1 MASDADGSVIINV
14 KTIIDSSLKNVKVLE
29 EAYKN
34 VNLSK
39 GLDDSLDKVEKS
51 TDKTTKSAKKL
62 SDTTKETSKDLD
74 KTKKSA
80 DESGSSYEKL
90 GDTAKET
97 SKDLDKTKKSA
108 DESGSSYKKMQ
119 AQLKTTS
126 AAYKPLAEANDK
138 LGNKYQ
144 SSLAKLNSYKAQ
156 IEATKN
162 AMAKQRTQ
170 VDELT
175 KKYGENSDQ
184 VGNAKAKLQSLD
196 ATQQKLVASS
206 QLLYK
211 QYGNLTPQLA
221 RVADQANM
229 SGKRIKTM
237 GDGMT
242 SIGNSMST
250 RFTLPIVTG
259 MGLATKAAM
268 DYQYQ
273 LQDVRKEVVAQGYSA
288 SEVNSI
294 MSNLSNETLKWSKQF
309 GVGTKE
315 INEGMFELV
324 SNGYNVKQA
333 MGMMPGLLKTMT
345 ANSDKTGTSIKLT
358 SSMLEQ
364 FGMNLG
370 SNGQVIKNGNKL
382 MNQMTEAT
390 HKSAMTLGDL
400 QEISG
405 NAGAA
410 MHAMGVSTNDFL
422 AIAGR
427 LKSAGI
433 DASSVGTGLSSMMT
447 RIGTGTGQAADDLKK
462 YNIQVFDSNGKM
474 KSMFNILGQMQ
485 TAYKGMNAEEQQKFM
500 YDVVGQENMKVGMTL
515 MDANLG
521 RYKSLSAEIEHS
533 NGTVNKYNNT
543 MRNTSQFTQ
552 QQFASSLHALEVEF
566 GQKLLPTITP
576 IIKNLTN
583 LIDDFSKLDAGT
595 QKQII
600 TTAALIATVGPG
612 LAILGKVNSGIGSLL
627 MTGPNVI
634 KFLSEAKNGTLLM
647 SDAEKAVLLTH
658 GKLGA
663 STKVV
668 AKGAEELGEATISTS
683 GKTGVLKGALTS
695 LIPALGTTGV
705 GLGSLVLPATV
716 AVAGITAV
724 GTAAYFAIKAHNEHE
739 KKLAEY
745 KKTLNEFGVNVDAN
759 TQKVMKSF
767 NNLRQSATNDMMQL
781 DNSTKDQSK
790 KLSTDVVNKY
800 DKMAKMVTS
809 GFDKMKNDS
818 EKSIKSLNS
827 DLGAIGDNLTKNVL
841 DHVDKVTGESTSKV
855 EKAKA
860 TIHKIY
866 QDVNGDLS
874 QMTAVQR
881 NQFEDA
887 QNYIAEQ
894 TSAFAISLKDQ
905 QALMNVYKS
914 QHGNIT
920 GQMYQEDVKAQK
932 KAYSETYNTAKKER
946 DKELASLK
954 KSHQEHLITDEQ
966 YHQESSVATYKYNNE
981 ITKSNISYANSQDEL
996 YKHYKNT
1003 GTEFLKT
1010 KQTINDVSTKI
1021 DENGQRVYKSL
1032 TNGQYVVREQW
1043 INQAKDANAKY
1054 IKNQKNAHGTIKDNE
1069 DKFYKNSVNS
1079 YKKMGLSREEAIVQA
1094 KADLNDLKNET
1105 EKQSSNIAADS
1116 EKIQESYFKGLK
1128 SNKFGSSADVAK
1140 QWGLDLSNQVKN
1152 INLGK
1157 YGTKSAQ
1164 EFWDD
1169 FNSGSTKGQK
1179 EAEVYFQSFFQ
1190 DLKNDNKTSIKDLSD
1205 SDKNELHAG
1214 LESGVISLKDL
1225 KGQFHKS
1232 VLDLFPTDMSKVPDQ
1247 EIKSL
1252 KSAYQNKIVSL
1263 DDLKKHFG
1271 DKIYQLFPDD
1281 LSKVG
1286 KKEISTLQD
1295 GLKNGTIKPDELKAK
1310 YGAQLQ
1316 SIFTKDLSDVGKSD
1330 LKTLNTAMSLGLTNT
1345 DEIKQ
1350 NFGAT
1355 LDRIYNQTPK
1365 LSQISKANMTTLQ
1378 KAMKLGIVNPQ
1389 DIESKYKSQL
1399 DSIYNQ
1405 DLSKLGKGQLT
1416 TLANGLKLGLPE
1428 AQKVMKQLQG
1438 EINKG
1443 ATVNLKGQGKVN
1455 IEGLIKGLES
1465 GKISVSTFMKKLQQL
1480 VRKSADTDLT
1490 DKGSNTVQTYA
1501 NGINGNT
1508 IAATNAAN
1516 NAKSQTEAGFTPT
1529 DQPYNHGAGVTQGFS
1544 NGILSLIKNP
1554 IGSALTVH
1562 DQSVAQFAPDELA
1575 TLYGGNKSKAFANGI
1590 LTNGGL
1596 PMSASA
1602 SVDNGVNENFNDAID
1617 SGNNITKELGGK
1629 GSFKKHT
1636 STAKTTLP
1644 SAHPWKTGTN
1654 GKIATQ
1660 TPSIVG
1666 DGYEP
1671 ELIDYGNGQLE
1682 LSPAVPTFRMLNPGA
1697 QVFSGKDTKI
1707 IQSAMDS
1714 FGIPMFANGTGGN
1727 VGKWI
1732 SNATKTSWD
1741 WIKNSVGDLLDWI
1754 SHPKETWAKLVD
1766 NQFDSTPFTGNSVG
1780 IGTGAKETEK
1790 KQTGWLEKI
1799 VKDLMS
1805 TGGNY
1810 DPTMILK
1817 AAAVMGVH
1825 PTDSFI
1831 KMLQAVIQSESGG
1844 RSVVQ
1849 QIIDPNSGGNEAAGI
1864 LQYTPQTFRAF
1875 AMPGHTNRMNPF
1887 DELLAFFNNS
1897 DWANS
1902 IGPTVIWGVPKI
1914 DWLHSGP
1921 QGHRRMN
1928 NGGHVYQ
1935 PETIDVAEEGKDEFI
1950 INPWE
1955 ATAPKLTT
1963 ELLQRIQDVNPTAF
1977 QKIVLPGTGVSP
1989 ENISGFKAQP
1999 VTQAQI
2005 DNQQQSAVTTSNN
2018 NSADSVALS
2027 NALGKFDKL
2036 IEAMSG
2042 DATIEVNVDG
2052 STLATATFPKMKL
2065 LLNDY
2070 IRAEMTRKGR

>member
-1 MASDADGSVIINV
+1 MANSDADGSVIINV
-14 KTIIDSSLKNVKVLE
+14 KTIIDSSLKNAKVLE

-39 GLDDSLDKVEKS
+39 GLDDSLAKVEKS
-51 TDKTTKSAKKL
+51 TDKTTKS
-62 SDTTKETSKDLD
+62 SK
-74 KTKKSA
+74 
-80 DESGSSYEKL
+80 KL

-108 DESGSSYKKMQ
+108 DESGNSYEKMQ

-126 AAYKPLAEANDK
+126 AAYKMLAEANDK

-144 SSLAKLNSYKAQ
+144 SSLAKLNSYKVQ

-184 VGNAKAKLQSLD
+184 VGNAKAKLQGLD

-206 QLLYK
+206 QMLYK

-221 RVADQANM
+221 RVADQANT

-333 MGMMPGLLKTMT
+333 IGMMPELLKTMT

-358 SSMLEQ
+358 SAMLEQ

-390 HKSAMTLGDL
+390 HKSAMSLGDL
-400 QEISG
+400 QQISS
-405 NAGAA
+405 NAGAS
-410 MHAMGVSTNDFL
+410 MHAMHVSTADFL
-422 AIAGR
+422 AVAGR

-433 DASSVGTGLSSMMT
+433 DASSVGTGLSAMMT
-447 RIGTGTGQAADDLKK
+447 RLGTGTGQAADALDH
-462 YNIQVFDSNGKM
+462 YNIKIFDSNHKM
-474 KSMFNILGQMQ
+474 NSMFNILGQMQ
-485 TAYKGMNAEEQQKFM
+485 KAYKGMTDEERDKFM
-500 YDVVGQENMKVGMTL
+500 YDTIGQENMKVGMTL

-521 RYKSLSAEIEHS
+521 RYKSLSNEIEHS

-552 QQFASSLHALEVEF
+552 QQFTSSLHALEVEF

-576 IIKNLTN
+576 IIKNLTD

-627 MTGPNVI
+627 MTGPKMI
-634 KFLSEAKNGTLLM
+634 RFLSEAKNGTLML
-647 SDAEKAVLLTH
+647 SDAEKAAILM
-658 GKLGA
+658 GDKF
-663 STKVV
+663 KVGTDV
-668 AKGAEELGEATISTS
+668 ATKGAEELAEGTAKTAT
-683 GKTGVLKGALTS
+683 KTGILRTALGGLAPELVTTGAGFGS
-695 LIPALGTTGV
+695 LI
-705 GLGSLVLPATV
+705 LPAAA

-827 DLGAIGDNLTKNVL
+827 DLGSIGDDLTKTVL
-841 DHVDKVTGESTSKV
+841 NHVDKVTGDSTSKV

-874 QMTAVQR
+874 QMSAVQR
-881 NQFEDA
+881 SQFEDA

-894 TSAFAISLKDQ
+894 TSAFAISLRDQ
-905 QALMNVYKS
+905 QALMNAYKT

-920 GQMYQEDVKAQK
+920 TQMYKEDVKSQK
-932 KAYSETYNTAKKER
+932 KAYSETYDEAKKER

-954 KSHQEHLITDEQ
+954 KSHREHLITDEQ
-966 YHQESSVATYKYNNE
+966 YHQESSVAQFKYQSE
-981 ITKSNISYANSQDEL
+981 MTKSNISYANSQDSL
-996 YKHYKNT
+996 YKHFKDSGTEYLATKQSINDAATRIDATGQKTYQSVMT
-1003 GTEFLKT
+1003 GTY
-1010 KQTINDVSTKI
+1010 VS
-1021 DENGQRVYKSL
+1021 
-1032 TNGQYVVREQW
+1032 REQW
-1043 INQAKDANAKY
+1043 IKEAKEQNSKY
-1054 IKNQKNAHGTIKDNE
+1054 IKNQQNAHGTVNSNE
-1069 DKFYKNSVNS
+1069 TKFYKNSVNF

-1094 KADLNDLKNET
+1094 KTDLNDLKNET

-1128 SNKFGSSADVAK
+1128 SGKFGSSADVAK
-1140 QWGLDLSNQVKN
+1140 QWGLDLSNNVKN

-1164 EFWDD
+1164 QFWDD
-1169 FNSGSTKGQK
+1169 FNSGSAKGQK
-1179 EAEVYFQSFFQ
+1179 EAKVYFQGFFQ
-1190 DLKNDNKTSIKDLSD
+1190 DLKNDNKTSIKDLSNAN
-1205 SDKNELHAG
+1205 KNELHAG
-1214 LESGVISLKDL
+1214 LKSGVISLKDL

-1232 VLDLFPTDMSKVPDQ
+1232 VLDLFPADMSQVPDQ

-1263 DDLKKHFG
+1263 DDLKKRFG

-1295 GLKNGTIKPDELKAK
+1295 GLNNGTIKSEELKTK
-1310 YGAQLQ
+1310 YGNQLQ

-1389 DIESKYKSQL
+1389 DIENKYKSQL

-1428 AQKVMKQLQG
+1428 AQKAMKQLQS

-1529 DQPYNHGAGVTQGFS
+1529 DQPYNHGAGVTQGYSDGIMSIIKTPLESAGAVHGLSVEKFS
-1544 NGILSLIKNP
+1544 PTDIANEYGKNISEAFGNGI
-1554 IGSALTVH
+1554 
-1562 DQSVAQFAPDELA
+1562 F
-1575 TLYGGNKSKAFANGI
+1575 
-1590 LTNGGL
+1590 TNGGIPL
-1596 PMSASA
+1596 SASA
-1602 SVDNGVNENFNDAID
+1602 GIDNGVNENFNDGLE
-1617 SGNNITKELGGK
+1617 SGNNITSQFGGK
-1629 GSFKKHT
+1629 RKYKKHQSKPKT
-1636 STAKTTLP
+1636 SMDTIM
-1644 SAHPWKTGTN
+1644 SGGFVHNKTGTN
-1654 GKIATQ
+1654 GKITAPM
-1660 TPSIVG
+1660 PSIVG

-1697 QVFSGKDTKI
+1697 QVFSGKDTKM

-1714 FGIPMFANGTGGN
+1714 FGIPMFANGTGGD

-1741 WIKNSVGDLLDWI
+1741 WIKNSVGDLIDWI
-1754 SHPKETWAKLVD
+1754 SHPKETWSKLVD

-1790 KQTGWLEKI
+1790 KQTGWLEKL

-1825 PTDSFI
+1825 PSESFI

-2018 NSADSVALS
+2018 DSTDSVALS

>member
-1 MASDADGSVIINV
+1 MATSDADGTVVINIKIPIEEALKNT
-14 KTIIDSSLKNVKVLE
+14 KKIEEAFKNVK
-29 EAYKN
+29 
-34 VNLSK
+34 LSESLNK
-39 GLDDSLDKVEKS
+39 SLDEAEKA
-51 TDKTTKSAKKL
+51 TDKTADSAK
-62 SDTTKETSKDLD
+62 
-74 KTKKSA
+74 
-80 DESGSSYEKL
+80 KL

-221 RVADQANM
+221 RVADQANT

-259 MGLATKAAM
+259 MGLATKASM
-268 DYQYQ
+268 DYEYQ
-273 LQDVRKEVVAQGYSA
+273 LQDIRKEVDAQGYSA

-294 MSNLSNETLKWSKQF
+294 MKNLSSQTLSWSKQF
-309 GVGTKE
+309 GIGTKE

-333 MGMMPGLLKTMT
+333 MGMMPGLLKAMT

-390 HKSAMTLGDL
+390 HKSAMSLGDL
-400 QEISG
+400 QQISS
-405 NAGAA
+405 NAGAS
-410 MHAMGVSTNDFL
+410 MHAMHVSTADFL
-422 AIAGR
+422 ALAGR

-552 QQFASSLHALEVEF
+552 QQFTSSLHALEVEF

-576 IIKNLTN
+576 IIKNLTGM
-583 LIDDFSKLDAGT
+583 IDNFSKLDSST
-595 QKQII
+595 QNTII
-600 TTAALIATVGPG
+600 KTAALIATVGPG
-612 LAILGKVNSGIGSLL
+612 LSILGKLNSGIGSLL

-658 GKLGA
+658 GKLGT

-668 AKGAEELGEATISTS
+668 AKGAEELGKATLETS
-683 GKTGVLKGALTS
+683 GKTGLLKGALTS

-800 DKMAKMVTS
+800 DKMSKMVTS

-818 EKSIKSLNS
+818 EKSIKKLNS

-1140 QWGLDLSNQVKN
+1140 QWGLDLSNNVKN

-1164 EFWDD
+1164 QFWDD
-1169 FNSGSTKGQK
+1169 FNSGSSKGQK

-1225 KGQFHKS
+1225 KGQFHKTM
-1232 VLDLFPTDMSKVPDQ
+1232 LDLFPTDMKQVSDQ
-1247 EIKSL
+1247 EIASL
-1252 KSAYQNKIVSL
+1252 KSGYQNGVVSL
-1263 DDLKKHFG
+1263 GTLKKHFG
-1271 DKIYQLFPDD
+1271 DAIYQLFPDD

-1286 KKEISTLQD
+1286 NKEISTLQD
-1295 GLKNGTIKPDELKAK
+1295 GLNNKSINSDELKAK

-1316 SIFTKDLSDVGKSD
+1316 SIFSKDLSDVGKD
-1330 LKTLNTAMSLGLTNT
+1330 DIATLQKAVSIGLTNP
-1345 DEIKQ
+1345 DEIKSK
-1350 NFGAT
+1350 FSAT

-1365 LSQISKANMTTLQ
+1365 LNEISKANLTTLQ
-1378 KAMKLGIVNPQ
+1378 KGISAGIIDPQ
-1389 DIESKYKSQL
+1389 AIENKYKSQL
-1399 DSIYNQ
+1399 DEIYNQ
-1405 DLSKLGKGQLT
+1405 NLTSLGKGQIK
-1416 TLANGLKLGLPE
+1416 TLSDGLKLGLPE
-1428 AQKVMKQLQG
+1428 AQDQMKRIQTA
-1438 EINKG
+1438 INKG
-1443 ATVNLKGQGKVN
+1443 ATVDLKGKGKVN
-1455 IEGLIKGLES
+1455 IDGLVQGFES
-1465 GKISVSTFMKKLQQL
+1465 GKISVSTFMSKLQKL
-1480 VRKSADTDLT
+1480 IKESADLNLNSE
-1490 DKGSNTVQTYA
+1490 GSRTIGSYGTGISNNT
-1501 NGINGNT
+1501 G
-1508 IAATNAAN
+1508 AATSAAN
-1516 NAKSQTEAGFTPT
+1516 NARSQTEASLTPT
-1529 DQPYNHGAGVTQGFS
+1529 DQPSVHGAGVTQGFS

-1666 DGYEP
+1666 DGGEP
-1671 ELIDYGNGQLE
+1671 ELIDYGNGKLE

-1697 QVFSGKDTKI
+1697 QVFNGRDTRM
-1707 IQSAMDS
+1707 IQNAMDS
-1714 FGIPMFANGTGGN
+1714 FGIPMFANGTGGD

-1741 WIKNSVGDLLDWI
+1741 WIKNSVGDLIDWI
-1754 SHPKETWAKLVD
+1754 SHPKETWSKLVD
-1766 NQFDSTPFTGNSVG
+1766 NQFDSSPFTGNSVG

-1790 KQTGWLEKI
+1790 KQTGWLEKL

-1928 NGGHVYQ
+1928 QGGHLYE
-1935 PETIDVAEEGKDEFI
+1935 PETIEVAEKGQDEFV
-1950 INPWE
+1950 INPHQ
-1955 ATAPKLTT
+1955 ATAPKLTS
-1963 ELLQRIQDVNPTAF
+1963 ELLQRISDVNPEALE
-1977 QKIVLPGTGVSP
+1977 KIVLPGAGVSP
-1989 ENISGFKAQP
+1989 ESISGFKTQP
-1999 VTQAQI
+1999 VTQSQV
-2005 DNQQQSAVTTSNN
+2005 AVQRNSNN
-2018 NSADSVALS
+2018 SMTNTDNSSLIAGVF
-2027 NALGKFDKL
+2027 GKFDKL
-2036 IEAMSG
+2036 IDAMSG

-2052 STLATATFPKMKL
+2052 STLATATFPKTKL

>member
-1 MASDADGSVIINV
+1 MANSDADGSVVINV
-14 KTIIDSSLKNVKVLE
+14 KVITEAALKAAKDIEN
-29 EAYKN
+29 AYKN
-34 VNLSK
+34 VKLSESLNK
-39 GLDDSLDKVEKS
+39 SLDEAEKA
-51 TDKTTKSAKKL
+51 TDKTADSAK
-62 SDTTKETSKDLD
+62 
-74 KTKKSA
+74 
-80 DESGSSYEKL
+80 KL

-108 DESGSSYKKMQ
+108 DESGSSYEKMQ

-206 QLLYK
+206 QMLYK

-221 RVADQANM
+221 RVADQANT

-273 LQDVRKEVVAQGYSA
+273 LQDIRKEVEAQGYSA

-294 MSNLSNETLKWSKQF
+294 MKNLSSQTLSWSKQF

-818 EKSIKSLNS
+818 EKSIKKLNS

-1225 KGQFHKS
+1225 KGQFHKT
-1232 VLDLFPTDMSKVPDQ
+1232 VLDLFPADMSQVSDQ

-1330 LKTLNTAMSLGLTNT
+1330 LKTLNTAMSLKLTNS
-1345 DEIKQ
+1345 DELKQ
-1350 NFGAT
+1350 KFGAS
-1355 LDRIYNQTPK
+1355 LDHIYSQTPK

-1389 DIESKYKSQL
+1389 DIENKYKSQL

-1428 AQKVMKQLQG
+1428 AQKAMKQLQG

-1480 VRKSADTDLT
+1480 VRKSANTDLT

-1529 DQPYNHGAGVTQGFS
+1529 DQPYNHGAGVTQGYS
-1544 NGILSLIKNP
+1544 DGIMSIINVPL
-1554 IGSALTVH
+1554 GSAGAVH
-1562 DQSVAQFAPDELA
+1562 DQSVEKFSPTDIANE
-1575 TLYGGNKSKAFANGI
+1575 YGKNISEAFGNGI
-1590 LTNGGL
+1590 FTNGGIPL
-1596 PMSASA
+1596 SASA
-1602 SVDNGVNENFNDAID
+1602 GIDNGVNENFNDGLE
-1617 SGNNITKELGGK
+1617 SGNNITSQFGGK
-1629 GSFKKHT
+1629 GNYKKHQSKPKT
-1636 STAKTTLP
+1636 SMDTIM
-1644 SAHPWKTGTN
+1644 SGGFVHNKTGTN
-1654 GKIATQ
+1654 GKITAPM
-1660 TPSIVG
+1660 PSIVG

-1989 ENISGFKAQP
+1989 ENISGFKVQP

-2005 DNQQQSAVTTSNN
+2005 DNQQQSAGTTSNN

>member
-1 MASDADGSVIINV
+1 MANSDADGSVVINV
-14 KTIIDSSLKNVKVLE
+14 KVITEAALKAAKDIEN
-29 EAYKN
+29 AYKN
-34 VNLSK
+34 V
-39 GLDDSLDKVEKS
+39 
-51 TDKTTKSAKKL
+51 KL
-62 SDTTKETSKDLD
+62 SDGLDVSLSQMDKSAQKASKSVKSLGDSSKSAGKD
-74 KTKKSA
+74 MDSTKKSA
-80 DESGSSYEKL
+80 TESGNSYEKL
-90 GDTAKET
+90 Q
-97 SKDLDKTKKSA
+97 SK
-108 DESGSSYKKMQ
+108 
-119 AQLKTTS
+119 LKTTA
-126 AAYKPLAEANDK
+126 AAYKTLAEAHEK
-138 LGNKYQ
+138 MGNKAQ
-144 SSLAKLNSYKAQ
+144 ASVAKLNSYKAQ
-156 IEATKN
+156 IEATKS

-196 ATQQKLVASS
+196 ATQQKLVTSS

-221 RVADQANM
+221 RVADQANT

-273 LQDVRKEVVAQGYSA
+273 LQDIRKEVEAQGYSA

-294 MSNLSNETLKWSKQF
+294 MKNLSSQTLSWSKQF

-370 SNGQVIKNGNKL
+370 SNGQVIKNSNKL

-759 TQKVMKSF
+759 TQKVMKLF

-827 DLGAIGDNLTKNVL
+827 DLGSIGDDLTKTVL
-841 DHVDKVTGESTSKV
+841 NHVDKVTGDSTSKV

-874 QMTAVQR
+874 KMSAVQR
-881 NQFEDA
+881 SQFEDA

-894 TSAFAISLKDQ
+894 TSAFAISLRDQ
-905 QALMNVYKS
+905 QALLNAYKS

-920 GQMYQEDVKAQK
+920 GQMYWEDVKAQK

-1010 KQTINDVSTKI
+1010 KKTINDVSTKI

-1054 IKNQKNAHGTIKDNE
+1054 IKNQQNAHDTVKNNE
-1069 DKFYKNSVNS
+1069 SKFYKNSVNF

-1140 QWGLDLSNQVKN
+1140 QWGLDLSNNVKN

-1164 EFWDD
+1164 QFWDD

-1225 KGQFHKS
+1225 KGQFHKT
-1232 VLDLFPTDMSKVPDQ
+1232 VLDLFPADMSQVSDQ

-1330 LKTLNTAMSLGLTNT
+1330 LKTLNTAMSLGLTNS

-1350 NFGAT
+1350 KFGAS
-1355 LDRIYNQTPK
+1355 LDHIYSQTPK

-1389 DIESKYKSQL
+1389 DIENKYKSQL
-1399 DSIYNQ
+1399 DEIYNQ
-1405 DLSKLGKGQLT
+1405 NLTSLGKGQIK
-1416 TLANGLKLGLPE
+1416 TLSDGLKLGLPE
-1428 AQKVMKQLQG
+1428 AQDQMKRIQTA
-1438 EINKG
+1438 INKG
-1443 ATVNLKGQGKVN
+1443 ATVDLKGKGKVN
-1455 IEGLIKGLES
+1455 IDGLVQGFES
-1465 GKISVSTFMKKLQQL
+1465 GKISVSTFMSKLQKL
-1480 VRKSADTDLT
+1480 IKESADLNLNSE
-1490 DKGSNTVQTYA
+1490 GSRTIGSYGTGISNNT
-1501 NGINGNT
+1501 G
-1508 IAATNAAN
+1508 AATSAAN
-1516 NAKSQTEAGFTPT
+1516 NARSQTEASLTPT
-1529 DQPYNHGAGVTQGFS
+1529 DQPSVHGAGVTQGFS

-1666 DGYEP
+1666 DGGEP

-1697 QVFSGKDTKI
+1697 QVFSGKDTKM

-1732 SNATKTSWD
+1732 SNAVSSSWD
-1741 WIKNSVGDLLDWI
+1741 WIKSAVGDIEAWI
-1754 SHPKETWAKLVD
+1754 SDPVKSWSTLVD
-1766 NQFDSTPFTGNSVG
+1766 KQFNMSPFTGNATD
-1780 IGTGAKETEK
+1780 IGNGAKGTEK
-1790 KQTGWLEKI
+1790 KLNGWLNKLIESFEMTSSGAMPAKAY
-1799 VKDLMS
+1799 
-1805 TGGNY
+1805 G
-1810 DPTMILK
+1810 TMIR
-1817 AAAVMGVH
+1817 AAAAYMHEKV
-1825 PTDSFI
+1825 TDFNVDMI
-1831 KMLQAVIQSESGG
+1831 ERIIANESGG
-1844 RSVVQ
+1844 NPRAINLTDNNAKAGTPSK
-1849 QIIDPNSGGNEAAGI
+1849 GI
-1864 LQYTPQTFRAF
+1864 LQYIDPTFNHY
-1875 AMPGHTNRMNPF
+1875 AMPGHQNIYSPF
-1887 DELLAFFNNS
+1887 DQLIALFNDATWRTDMGMGYNGKYGE
-1897 DWANS
+1897 WRGAA
-1902 IGPTVIWGVPKI
+1902 
-1914 DWLHSGP
+1914 SGP
-1921 QGHRRMN
+1921 SGPRKMN
-1928 NGGHVYQ
+1928 LGSHITS
-1935 PETIDVAEEGKDEFI
+1935 PETLEVAEKHDEFI

-2070 IRAEMTRKGR
+2070 IRAEMIRKGR